1 MNAGTWPLSATPKE
15 TEWIHHEEHELAIAL
30 TEAAARQA
38 RQQLQ
43 RRGTGIGLR
52 IGLKRTGCS
61 GWSYVVDYADRI
73 ENNDAVFEQF
83 GVQVVV
89 DRDALPLLDGMS
101 LDYVREGLGAAFK
114 FHNPNVKES
123 CGCGESVTF

>member
-1 MNAGTWPLSATPKE
+1 M
-15 TEWIHHEEHELAIAL
+15 AIEL

-61 GWSYVVDYADRI
+61 GWSYVVDYADSI
-73 ENNDAVFEQF
+73 EGDDAVFEQF

-89 DRDALPLLDGMS
+89 KRDVLPLLEGMS
-101 LDYVREGLGAAFK
+101 LDYAREGLSAAFK

>member
-1 MNAGTWPLSATPKE
+1 M
-15 TEWIHHEEHELAIAL
+15 AIEL
-30 TEAAARQA
+30 TEAAATQA

-43 RRGTGIGLR
+43 RRGSGIGLR
-52 IGLKRTGCS
+52 LGLKRTGCS

-73 ENNDAVFEQF
+73 DSDDAVFEQF

-89 DRDALPLLDGMS
+89 KRDVLPMLDGLS
-101 LDYVREGLGAAFK
+101 LDYAREGLGAAFR

>member
-1 MNAGTWPLSATPKE
+1 M
-15 TEWIHHEEHELAIAL
+15 L
-30 TEAAARQA
+30 TEAAARQV

-43 RRGTGIGLR
+43 HRGTGIGLR

-61 GWSYVVDYADRI
+61 GWSYVVDYADSI
-73 ENNDAVFEQF
+73 ESDDAVFEQF

-89 DRDALPLLDGMS
+89 KRDVLPLLEGML
-101 LDYVREGLGAAFK
+101 LDYAREGLGAAFK

>member
-1 MNAGTWPLSATPKE
+1 M
-15 TEWIHHEEHELAIAL
+15 AIEL

-61 GWSYVVDYADRI
+61 GWSYVVDYADSI
-73 ENNDAVFEQF
+73 EGDDAVFEQF

-89 DRDALPLLDGMS
+89 KRDVLASTYDQ
-101 LDYVREGLGAAFK
+101 
-114 FHNPNVKES
+114 
-123 CGCGESVTF
+123 